1 MIILPGGRNCSKERQ
16 KDGSRV
22 RDDFDQ
28 ADDQADD
35 GDYNHDDHQNDH
47 LDQDDHLDWDDDDDD
62 EGDDVYEKS
71 LSVLPSPTKFS
82 LALVPSTSPP
92 PSNTFY

>member
-1 MIILPGGRNCSKERQ
+1 MKIITLQRYNCHY
-16 KDGSRV
+16 
-22 RDDFDQ
+22 
-28 ADDQADD
+28 
-35 GDYNHDDHQNDH
+35 GDYGDDNHDDDHNDVQNDH
-47 LDQDDHLDWDDDDDD
+47 LDQDDHHDWDDDDD